1 MRELIRHILKENR
14 LQQELKQFIEDNNI
28 FDAAEMVGGLDNLK
42 SIFKD
47 DLEVSKI
54 LDELT
59 GVVDFEMYYDGKFK
73 SDGFVVFPIKYE
85 IIGIGKNIWGT
96 HSWPELNLIYDDSKL
111 TSVEKNKL
119 ITIISVIQND
129 NTVGKLKTKSF
140 DFGKSTYFDVTQING
155 NDVDIHDYDDSFSI
169 EDVERIHDKLYG
181 DSESLNE
188 SINSEIDKNLRA
200 INILLSQVSWEGLC
214 NIWVEYN
221 PVDKDY
227 EIRSKTM
234 RKDYYLPYLPQN
246 VIDEMITELNF
257 IEESIKNMG
266 LRPYVFSVSYVDN
279 CEDEVEFMNES
290 SNESEKDTKKLF
302 KITKMIME
310 DLILP
315 SYNHIICSYEIT
327 LNEVFNIPEVT
338 VLFIGGYGTK
348 LWPMT
353 QGIKKMYLDVL
364 EDISKEIA
372 NYTGVVIGVR
382 GEQTPKC
389 NDEENIYLK
398 ESESKNKEY
407 SPAGKEVTPREKVYH
422 QSNPMFRNK
431 IQKQGLRVRA
441 GECYKIYAGYG
452 EKCIPA
458 IFATNSSNKK
468 TWFDS
473 SYDDDVWEID
483 TTKIPNVKWY
493 KDRHYESRSKH
504 IVTFQDIPEEAI
516 KLIYEGSG
524 KDSGLM
530 ESENKS
536 EDKKLELVKEMIY
549 SFFDEVEF
557 IEVDTHYQ
565 GKPLIKIYH
574 DVEDTAANYDNWL
587 SHEVQDKIMEITG
600 DGIILSPWW
609 ALGWD
614 WKYKNVD
621 FYINVQKIEYDDEGN
636 VINESEESKQER
648 KFNKLI
654 QNVEDYLNSN
664 EYPSVKKFTVY
675 YEDTHDDVIVNLFF
689 NVQDSIRLGGGINSV
704 IKRVGKQVMK
714 DLEVFPLSFKYYI
727 HFDRDIN
734 ESKKKS
740 TNELIITVLNTLVLP
755 QYEHV
760 ICGFELKNVDDKSL
774 DNIINYPGVTVTFI
788 GGYGT
793 KMWPQTQAVKKMYN
807 DVLDDIWETVWDY
820 TGVSLELYSKYVKDC
835 GKENIYLREQKE
847 KQPKYL
853 NIIKDIVEPFKYEDC
868 VCDIRVL
875 YNEED
880 DMYLIDLNLGTEEL
894 NDKFIAVIGMNHYV
908 SKLRRD
914 IKETIKDY
922 LPIDNFYVGSY
933 ASPNCKWKPLNE
945 SDNKEKS
952 LVKLIEKDGLYNFIE
967 MSGLDFNQVKSILNK
982 MDNPKE
988 ILKQYIREYVLEYD
1002 GMSSENSGSLFGL
1015 KIRLSNTKLIY
1026 DIMVQDSDQI
1036 AVEIWEFYEDNY
1048 GQRITKDQ
1056 YLTTINSLTNEEL
1069 LSILSWMIETIQI
1082 GYWD

>member
-1 MRELIRHILKENR
+1 
-14 LQQELKQFIEDNNI
+14 
-28 FDAAEMVGGLDNLK
+28 
-42 SIFKD
+42 
-47 DLEVSKI
+47 
-54 LDELT
+54 
-59 GVVDFEMYYDGKFK
+59 
-73 SDGFVVFPIKYE
+73 
-85 IIGIGKNIWGT
+85 
-96 HSWPELNLIYDDSKL
+96 
-111 TSVEKNKL
+111 VEKNKL

-246 VIDEMITELNF
+246 VVDEMITELNF

-353 QGIKKMYLDVL
+353 QGIRKMYLDVL

-389 NDEENIYLK
+389 NDEENIYLR
-398 ESESKNKEY
+398 ESKLEDKEY
-407 SPAGKEVTPREKVYH
+407 SPAGKEITPREKVYH

-431 IQKQGLRVRA
+431 IQEQGLKVRA

-458 IFATNSSNKK
+458 IFATNSSNKRA
-468 TWFDS
+468 WFDS

-483 TTKIPNVKWY
+483 TTKISNVKWY

-504 IVTFQDIPEEAI
+504 IVTFENIPIDAI

-549 SFFDEVEF
+549 SLFDEVEF
-557 IEVDTHYQ
+557 IEVDTNYE

-574 DVEDTAANYDNWL
+574 DVEDTAANYDNWF
-587 SHEVQDKIMEITG
+587 SHTIIDKIMEITG
-600 DGIILSPWW
+600 DGIILSPYW
-609 ALGWD
+609 APRSFS
-614 WKYKNVD
+614 KYKNAD
-621 FYINVQKIEYDDEGN
+621 FYIDVEKLKYDNLGN
-636 VINESEESKQER
+636 VINESENKQER

-675 YEDTHDDVIVNLFF
+675 YEDTHDDVIVNIFF
-689 NVQDSIRLGGGINSV
+689 NVEDSIRLGGGINSV

-714 DLEVFPLSFKYYI
+714 DLEVFPMDFKYYI

-734 ESKKKS
+734 ESK
-740 TNELIITVLNTLVLP
+740 
-755 QYEHV
+755 
-760 ICGFELKNVDDKSL
+760 
-774 DNIINYPGVTVTFI
+774 
-788 GGYGT
+788 
-793 KMWPQTQAVKKMYN
+793 
-807 DVLDDIWETVWDY
+807 
-820 TGVSLELYSKYVKDC
+820 
-835 GKENIYLREQKE
+835 ENG
-847 KQPKYL
+847 PKYL
-853 NIIKDIVEPFKYEDC
+853 NLIKDIIEPFKYEDC

-880 DMYLIDLNLGTEEL
+880 DMYLIDLNMGTEEL
-894 NDKFIAVIGMNHYV
+894 NEKFFAVIGMNHYV
-908 SKLRRD
+908 KTLRVK

-933 ASPNCKWKPLNE
+933 ASQKCNKKTQDESLNE
-945 SDNKEKS
+945 SDNKEQS
-952 LVKLIEKDGLYNFIE
+952 LKKLIDQYGLYEFIK

-988 ILKQYIREYVLEYD
+988 LLKQYIRQFVIED
-1002 GMSSENSGSLFGL
+1002 DPNSGENSGVLIGVE
-1015 KIRLSNTKLIY
+1015 IPLSNTKY
-1026 DIMVQDSDQI
+1026 VNDIMVQDSDQI
-1036 AVEIWEFYEDNY
+1036 AVEIFEFGQDEY
-1048 GQRITKDQ
+1048 GHTEQKDQ
-1056 YLTTINSLTNEEL
+1056 YLTTINILTNEEL
-1069 LSILSWMIETIQI
+1069 LSMLSWMMEIIQN

>member
-28 FDAAEMVGGLDNLK
+28 FDAAEMVGGLNNLK

-47 DLEVSKI
+47 DLEVSEI

-73 SDGFVVFPIKYE
+73 SDRFVVFPIKYE

-169 EDVERIHDKLYG
+169 EDVERIHNKLYG
-181 DSESLNE
+181 ESESLNE
-188 SINSEIDKNLRA
+188 SNNSEIDKNLRA

-246 VIDEMITELNF
+246 VVDEMITELNF

-353 QGIKKMYLDVL
+353 QGIRNMYTKVLD
-364 EDISKEIA
+364 DISKEIA

-389 NDEENIYLK
+389 EDKENIYLR
-398 ESESKNKEY
+398 ES
-407 SPAGKEVTPREKVYH
+407 V
-422 QSNPMFRNK
+422 
-431 IQKQGLRVRA
+431 
-441 GECYKIYAGYG
+441 
-452 EKCIPA
+452 
-458 IFATNSSNKK
+458 
-468 TWFDS
+468 D
-473 SYDDDVWEID
+473 
-483 TTKIPNVKWY
+483 
-493 KDRHYESRSKH
+493 
-504 IVTFQDIPEEAI
+504 
-516 KLIYEGSG
+516 
-524 KDSGLM
+524 
-530 ESENKS
+530 KS

-557 IEVDTHYQ
+557 IEVDTNYE

-654 QNVEDYLNSN
+654 QNLEDYLNSN

-675 YEDTHDDVIVNLFF
+675 YEDTHDDVIVNIFF
-689 NVQDSIRLGGGINSV
+689 NVEDSIRLGGGINSV

-714 DLEVFPLSFKYYI
+714 DLEVFPMDFKYYI

-734 ESKKKS
+734 ES
-740 TNELIITVLNTLVLP
+740 E
-755 QYEHV
+755 
-760 ICGFELKNVDDKSL
+760 
-774 DNIINYPGVTVTFI
+774 
-788 GGYGT
+788 
-793 KMWPQTQAVKKMYN
+793 
-807 DVLDDIWETVWDY
+807 
-820 TGVSLELYSKYVKDC
+820 
-835 GKENIYLREQKE
+835 E

-853 NIIKDIVEPFKYEDC
+853 NLIKDIVEPFKYEDC

-880 DMYLIDLNLGTEEL
+880 DMYLIDLNMGTEEL
-894 NDKFIAVIGMNHYV
+894 NNKFIAVIGMTHYV
-908 SKLRRD
+908 KTLRLQ
-914 IKETIKDY
+914 ITKSIKDY

-945 SDNKEKS
+945 SDNKEQS
-952 LVKLIEKDGLYNFIE
+952 LQKLIDQYGLYEFIK

-988 ILKQYIREYVLEYD
+988 ILKQYIREFVLEHD

-1036 AVEIWEFYEDNY
+1036 AFEIWEFYEDNY

-1069 LSILSWMIETIQI
+1069 LSILSWMMETIQI

>member
-14 LQQELKQFIEDNNI
+14 LQQELKQVIEDNGI
-28 FDAAEMVGGLDNLK
+28 FDAIDMVGGLKN
-42 SIFKD
+42 FKKAFKND
-47 DLEVSKI
+47 PEFSEI

-59 GVVDFEMYYDGKFK
+59 GVVDFSYYEKYLDKNPIL
-73 SDGFVVFPIKYE
+73 FPFKYE
-85 IIGIGKNIWGT
+85 IVGIKKNRWNT
-96 HSWPELNLIYDDSKL
+96 NSWPELNLIYDEDKL
-111 TSVEKNKL
+111 SPSDNETLKS
-119 ITIISVIQND
+119 IIAVIQND
-129 NTVGKLKTKSF
+129 NTTGKIKTKTLNFKDSN
-140 DFGKSTYFDVTQING
+140 YFDITQING
-155 NDVDIHDYDDSFSI
+155 KDVDLHEDEYSFSK
-169 EDVERIHDKLYG
+169 EDVIRIHDKLYG
-181 DSESLNE
+181 ESESLNE
-188 SINSEIDKNLRA
+188 SSNS
-200 INILLSQVSWEGLC
+200 
-214 NIWVEYN
+214 
-221 PVDKDY
+221 
-227 EIRSKTM
+227 
-234 RKDYYLPYLPQN
+234 
-246 VIDEMITELNF
+246 
-257 IEESIKNMG
+257 
-266 LRPYVFSVSYVDN
+266 
-279 CEDEVEFMNES
+279 
-290 SNESEKDTKKLF
+290 SEKDTQKLS
-302 KITKMIME
+302 KIVKMIME

-315 SYNHIICSYEIT
+315 EYNHLICSYEIT

-353 QGIKKMYLDVL
+353 QGIRQMYLNVL

-389 NDEENIYLK
+389 DDEENIYLK
-398 ESESKNKEY
+398 ESESKNKDY
-407 SPAGKEVTPREKVYH
+407 SPAGKEVIPKEKIYH

-431 IQKQGLRVRA
+431 IEEQGLRVRA
-441 GECYKIYAGYG
+441 GECYKIYVGYG

-458 IFATNSSNKK
+458 IFATNSSNKRA
-468 TWFDS
+468 WFDS
-473 SYDDDVWEID
+473 TYDDDVWEID
-483 TTKIPNVKWY
+483 TTKIPNVKWF
-493 KDRHYESRSKH
+493 KDRHFDSRSKH
-504 IVTFQDIPEEAI
+504 IVTFENIPRDAI

-530 ESENKS
+530 ESESKS
-536 EDKKLELVKEMIY
+536 ENKKLNLVKEMIY
-549 SFFDEVEF
+549 SLFDEVEF
-557 IEVDTHYQ
+557 IEVDTNYE

-574 DVEDTAANYDNWL
+574 DVENTAANYDNWFI
-587 SHEVQDKIMEITG
+587 ERIIDEIKEMTG
-600 DGIILSPWW
+600 DGVVLAPWW
-609 ALGWD
+609 AAGWD
-614 WKYKNVD
+614 WKYKNPD
-621 FYINVQKIEYDDEGN
+621 IFIEVQKIDYDDEGN
-636 VINESEESKQER
+636 VINESDESKQER

-675 YEDTHDDVIVNLFF
+675 YDDTHDDVIVNIFF

-704 IKRVGKQVMK
+704 IKRVGKQVME
-714 DLEVFPLSFKYYI
+714 DLEVFPMDFKYHI

-734 ESKKKS
+734 ESKEKK
-740 TNELIITVLNTLVLP
+740 
-755 QYEHV
+755 
-760 ICGFELKNVDDKSL
+760 
-774 DNIINYPGVTVTFI
+774 
-788 GGYGT
+788 
-793 KMWPQTQAVKKMYN
+793 
-807 DVLDDIWETVWDY
+807 
-820 TGVSLELYSKYVKDC
+820 
-835 GKENIYLREQKE
+835 
-847 KQPKYL
+847 PKYL
-853 NIIKDIVEPFKYEDC
+853 NIIKDLVEPFKDEDC

-875 YNEED
+875 YGEED
-880 DMYLIDLNLGTEEL
+880 DIYFIELNMGTEEL
-894 NDKFIAVIGMNHYV
+894 NDKFIAVIGINHYV

-914 IKETIKDY
+914 VKETIKDY

-945 SDNKEKS
+945 SSIKEKS

-988 ILKQYIREYVLEYD
+988 LLKQYIREYVLKHD

-1069 LSILSWMIETIQI
+1069 LSILSWMMETIEI